1 MTPSRAI
8 LGLTL
13 AFVALACGRG
23 DACKEPSVSRLTV
36 WDVEVSK
43 DGSTLSIDGDSSLT
57 VRSGKRVAHVVFDL
71 QGPASYGTI
80 NVPLRNQREDAT
92 HRTADFSVDLARSHG
107 VTLSYASTADLF
119 LQIRHGARAHG
130 GHHYRA
136 KLPTTEGSLRS
147 ERLRFADFAQPDWV
161 KPEDRYPLDLR
172 DVFSFTV
179 AALQSADVTVAA
191 LVADGYT
198 PLCE

>member
-1 MTPSRAI
+1 MPARWAVCAALA
-8 LGLTL
+8 LGG
-13 AFVALACGRG
+13 LACGRR

-43 DGSTLSIDGDSSLT
+43 DGSTLSVDGDSSLA
-57 VRSGKRVAHVVFDL
+57 VRDGNRVAHVVFDL
-71 QGPASYGTI
+71 KGPASYGTI
-80 NVPLRNQREDAT
+80 NVPLRNHREDPT
-92 HRTADFSVDLARSHG
+92 HKTTDLSVDLGQSHG

-119 LQIRHGARAHG
+119 LQIRHGARSHG

-136 KLPTTEGSLRS
+136 KLPATSGSIRS

-161 KPEDRYPLDLR
+161 KAEDRYPLDLR

-191 LVADGYT
+191 LTADGYT
-198 PLCE
+198 PACE